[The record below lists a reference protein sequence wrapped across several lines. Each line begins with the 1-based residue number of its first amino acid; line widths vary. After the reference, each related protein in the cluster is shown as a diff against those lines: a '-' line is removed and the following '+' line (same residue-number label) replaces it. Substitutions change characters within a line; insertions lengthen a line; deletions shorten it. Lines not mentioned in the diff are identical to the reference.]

1 MTASVH
7 IRFANPLDL
16 ELIAEL
22 IRELAIYEKLGDSFV
37 ATSEALHE
45 ALFSPRP
52 AAEVLIG
59 ELNGEP
65 VGFALFFHNYST
77 FLGKKGLYLED
88 LFVRPSSRGNGV
100 GKALL
105 QALAALAVERDCAR
119 LEWFVLDWNAP
130 SIAFYKSLGAVPM
143 DGWTIFRMTENA
155 IANLARTPAP
165 TLTSTQA
172 AE

>member
-1 MTASVH
+1 MTASVG
-7 IRFANPLDL
+7 IRFATPLDL
-16 ELIAEL
+16 DLIAEL
-22 IRELAIYEKLGDSFV
+22 VRELAIYEKLGDSFV
-37 ATSEALHE
+37 ATPRALHE
-45 ALFSPRP
+45 ALFSSRP

-105 QALAALAVERDCAR
+105 QALAELAVQRDCAR

-130 SIAFYKSLGAVPM
+130 SIAFYKSLGAIPM
-143 DGWTIFRMTENA
+143 DGWTIFRMTQNE
-155 IANLARTPAP
+155 IATLAGARAPA
-165 TLTSTQA
+165 LSSTQEA
-172 AE
+172 N